1 MISKIVGL
9 RNKAEPVPAIV
20 FDGTTYF
27 TTGELG
33 CRCSVCQGRG
43 KLAPGFRE
51 LLLSFRL
58 AYGRAMP
65 ISSCCRC
72 LEHNEAEG
80 GSDGSYHIYETEV
93 GTCAIDVRCTDSIL
107 RAKLVKLALEFGC
120 RVGVNPNFIHIDFAP
135 KYYPESETQKVF
147 LY

>member
-1 MISKIVGL
+1 MISILVGM
-9 RNKAEPVPAIV
+9 RKTAETIPVII

-33 CRCSVCQGRG
+33 CRCSVCNGRG

-58 AYGRAMP
+58 AYGRPMP

-72 LEHNEAEG
+72 LEHNENEG
-80 GSDGSYHIYETEV
+80 GSAGSYHIYETEV
-93 GTCAIDVRCTDSIL
+93 GTCAIDVRCADSVL
-107 RAKLVKLALEFGC
+107 RAELIELALAFGC